1 MTKICLNCNK
11 EYDDSSKFCI
21 SCGISLI
28 TKETKSM
35 DTDSNTPIKTNIKST
50 ESLNIVNTQNVNFLY
65 FFNVKLTTNQS
76 NMDYL
81 NDFTTLKTYINPNSF
96 NGPINDTE
104 FYVYP
109 DYILLNNNMF
119 TQKILYNMINDITV
133 YNQMG
138 SIFGNVLHI
147 VLKSG
152 TNLALNL
159 GNIEKN
165 QLSSLVNDIEH
176 LINNPP
182 HIADNNVKKVFNA
195 KIIEKLDTIYKLT
208 EITQFKQDISYLN
221 QSSFEE
227 DGLFVIYDHMIKVE
241 NKYFIQEFP
250 YRIMK
255 SFRLV
260 DELYELELNNN
271 IVIKFKFE
279 NPLNEY
285 YVNLI
290 NENINRP
297 PVVLNNNIPTNAQV
311 TPQNQGPA
319 FQNNQFNQQI
329 QYNQPPVNQKSGA
342 IAFILNL
349 LLLGAGYAY
358 VDKWGRFLLTF
369 FILWPIFVGIGLF
382 TFFIPSIL
390 FWFYV
395 VINTNTLVNKYNRG
409 ELY

>member
-1 MTKICLNCNK
+1 
-11 EYDDSSKFCI
+11 
-21 SCGISLI
+21 
-28 TKETKSM
+28 
-35 DTDSNTPIKTNIKST
+35 
-50 ESLNIVNTQNVNFLY
+50 
-65 FFNVKLTTNQS
+65 
-76 NMDYL
+76 
-81 NDFTTLKTYINPNSF
+81 
-96 NGPINDTE
+96 
-104 FYVYP
+104 
-109 DYILLNNNMF
+109 
-119 TQKILYNMINDITV
+119 
-133 YNQMG
+133 
-138 SIFGNVLHI
+138 
-147 VLKSG
+147 
-152 TNLALNL
+152 
-159 GNIEKN
+159 
-165 QLSSLVNDIEH
+165 
-176 LINNPP
+176 
-182 HIADNNVKKVFNA
+182 
-195 KIIEKLDTIYKLT
+195 
-208 EITQFKQDISYLN
+208 
-221 QSSFEE
+221 
-227 DGLFVIYDHMIKVE
+227 MIKVE

-311 TPQNQGPA
+311 IPQNQLSN

-342 IAFILNL
+342 ITFILNL

>member
-1 MTKICLNCNK
+1 MTKICPNCNK

-35 DTDSNTPIKTNIKST
+35 NTDSNTTIKTNIKST

-119 TQKILYNMINDITV
+119 TQKILYNMINNITV

-165 QLSSLVNDIEH
+165 QLSSLVND
-176 LINNPP
+176 
-182 HIADNNVKKVFNA
+182 KTFN
-195 KIIEKLDTIYKLT
+195 K
-208 EITQFKQDISYLN
+208 
-221 QSSFEE
+221 
-227 DGLFVIYDHMIKVE
+227 
-241 NKYFIQEFP
+241 
-250 YRIMK
+250 
-255 SFRLV
+255 
-260 DELYELELNNN
+260 
-271 IVIKFKFE
+271 
-279 NPLNEY
+279 
-285 YVNLI
+285 
-290 NENINRP
+290 
-297 PVVLNNNIPTNAQV
+297 
-311 TPQNQGPA
+311 
-319 FQNNQFNQQI
+319 
-329 QYNQPPVNQKSGA
+329 
-342 IAFILNL
+342 
-349 LLLGAGYAY
+349 
-358 VDKWGRFLLTF
+358 
-369 FILWPIFVGIGLF
+369 
-382 TFFIPSIL
+382 
-390 FWFYV
+390 
-395 VINTNTLVNKYNRG
+395 
-409 ELY
+409 